1 MIVGETDAEAR
12 EFAELAMFEWTYFF
26 AQFGFNAV
34 LAKPGEDWKEIP
46 CTIDEFIKRGI
57 LFCGSPDTV
66 NRQLE
71 AALKVM
77 PIDYL
82 WLFTPNELLPQKMM
96 MKHLDL
102 MTRKV
107 LPNFTDQ
114 IGPNIHRRAAA

>member
-1 MIVGETDAEAR
+1 M

-34 LAKPGEDWKEIP
+34 MAKKGEDWKDIP
-46 CTIDEFIKRGI
+46 STIPEFIKRGI

-71 AALKVM
+71 AALKTM
-77 PIDYL
+77 PMDYL

-107 LPNFTDQ
+107 LPNFTDK
-114 IGPNIHRRAAA
+114 IGPNIHRSLAA